1 MATMQFDGPTFVLD
15 VPTDWFAVSAP
26 EYQTAFLAPPDA
38 QGQRASFTIAIRPL
52 LEQVTARQFAE
63 VIEQTYDQLGVTYQL
78 LSQDM
83 VKLGEIEGYATTSL
97 ISSAEGSALLRQQQ
111 IVAVTDDLIYV
122 LIASRPAD
130 LPELAAEVIERDF
143 ATMFGTFAFRQAALP
158 G

>member
-1 MATMQFDGPTFVLD
+1 MATMQFDGPTFALD

-26 EYQTAFLAPPDA
+26 EYQTAFLSPPDA
-38 QGQRASFTIAIRPL
+38 RGQRASFTVAIRPL

-63 VIEQTYDQLGVTYQL
+63 AIGQSYDQLDVSYEV
-78 LSQDM
+78 LSGEAAR
-83 VKLGEIEGYATTSL
+83 LGEIEGYATTSL

-111 IVAVTDDLIYV
+111 IVAVTDELIYV
-122 LIASRPAD
+122 LIASCPAD
-130 LPELAAEVIERDF
+130 LPEPAAEVIERSF